1 MAINTN
7 YIRPHSEVY
16 QLLNV
21 AVSQAGDHGM
31 ACILGSQYD
40 LYRYNSET
48 LPGYPYGAGSSSI
61 KLEYDKDDSGL
72 IEYEVDQDSIQ
83 LYGEGLLAEITAID
97 GTISPI
103 KDSYTVLQAPSD
115 KYWAADYS
123 QDVDLVCEN
132 YSISLGDAIFV
143 NGSYATVTQ
152 LIASSTNPAVFD
164 RIKVSTNL
172 FDLSQTAT
180 TLSGVKVCKVYS
192 GVFNAPFDYDNGV
205 VKVTSD
211 EQTIKIKGKNG
222 ADVTGTF
229 IKGYGLVYVEFRVKV
244 NYIAGSEDGLITV
257 SSIADIEK
265 EFGSIDINNELAY
278 ACYCAIRGS
287 QGRAVY
293 AVRVAA
299 DTPEAYLDAMKK
311 TDSNDQ
317 VYAFVPITANIN
329 CMDVVATYNET
340 LSSPSVKKWRINL
353 FGSDVQNA
361 AATTKDARGVNLS
374 GTMYKKGDAYLFE
387 ASDKNVKNGFTFENF
402 SAGDTITITTDD
414 STYTIKAVLADNLV
428 SLFTGMDAT
437 QTDVT
442 IEVTRSNTVHGNISY
457 TKELASRFNSRRSV
471 VVWCDS
477 GKLGDTKVS
486 NAYIAA
492 EIAGL
497 TSAVLPHQ
505 GLTNTEITSIDNA
518 RKMYTSYTQAQLD
531 DVAAHGVLIVTQD
544 VGNTSPYI
552 RHQLTTSPDK
562 GILYSELSCT
572 RNIDNLSYQVADTVR
587 YYVGRANV
595 VEEAINAISSAL
607 TDIWF
612 NAMRTSYNALLGPQL
627 VAYDNYTIQQDPL
640 AQDRLIINVDYYI
653 PSPLNVIQ
661 VYQMVYVATVTL

>member
-7 YIRPHSEVY
+7 YIRPQSEVY

-48 LPGYPYGAGSSSI
+48 LPGYTYGTETSSI
-61 KLEYDKDDSGL
+61 ALEYDKDDSGL
-72 IEYEVDQDSIQ
+72 IEYEVDGDSIQ
-83 LYGEGLLAEITAID
+83 LYGEGILAQIKALD
-97 GTISPI
+97 GTISPVEG
-103 KDSYTVLQAPSD
+103 SYTVLQAPSG

-123 QDVDLVCEN
+123 QNVSLVCDN
-132 YSISLGDAIFV
+132 YSISLGDAILV
-143 NGSYATVTQ
+143 GSSYATVTQ
-152 LIASSTNPAVFD
+152 LIASDSNPAVFD

-172 FDLSQTAT
+172 FDLSQDTL
-180 TLSGVKVCKVYS
+180 TLSSVKVCKVYS
-192 GVFNAPFDYDNGV
+192 GVLNVPFTYSDGSV
-205 VKVTSD
+205 AVTSTD
-211 EQTIKIKGKNG
+211 QTIIIKGKNG
-222 ADVTGTF
+222 ANVTCTLLQGHG
-229 IKGYGLVYVEFRVKV
+229 KVYVEFRVKV
-244 NYIAGSEDGLITV
+244 NYTAGYNDGLISV
-257 SSIADIEK
+257 GSVADIEK

-278 ACYCAIRGS
+278 ACYCAIQGS

-293 AVRVAA
+293 AVRVAD
-299 DTPEAYLDAMKK
+299 DTPEAYLEAMKK
-311 TDSNDQ
+311 TEANDH
-317 VYAFVPITANIN
+317 VYAFVPVTANVD
-329 CMDVVATYNET
+329 CMDAVATFNDT

-361 AATTKDARGVNLS
+361 ADVTKDASGVALS
-374 GTMYKKGDAYLFE
+374 GNMYKKGTAFLFE
-387 ASDKNVKNGFTFENF
+387 AADANIQNGFTFESF
-402 SAGDTITITTDD
+402 SAGDTITTTAD
-414 STYTIKAVLADNLV
+414 STAYVVKAVLADNLV
-428 SLFTGMDAT
+428 SLVTGPEST
-437 QTDVT
+437 QTNVT
-442 IEVTRSNTVHGNISY
+442 IKVTRSNTVHGNISY

-544 VGNTSPYI
+544 ISNTSPYI

-607 TDIWF
+607 TGIWF
-612 NAMRTSYNALLGPQL
+612 NAMRTSYSSLLGPQL